1 MEDMLHLIQHELTIA
16 QLEERAEAVRA
27 AAQLLVAGDEE
38 ACRDE
43 LALLSLEGKFLQ
55 HQQPNNV
62 FNFEE
67 LRAAEKEE
75 FLAEI
80 QALGGNTAKGGELF
94 E

>member
-1 MEDMLHLIQHELTIA
+1 MKDTFRFLRHELTIA

-27 AAQLLVAGDEE
+27 AAQLLVAGNEE

-43 LALLSLEGKFLQ
+43 LAFLSLEGKFL
-55 HQQPNNV
+55 HQQPSNI
-62 FNFEE
+62 FSLEE

-80 QALGGNTAKGGELF
+80 QTLGGDTTKGIELF